1 MEVWKSI
8 RFNEGYEISNLGAIK
23 SLDRFVGS
31 KNGGT
36 NQKKMGKI
44 LKKELT
50 KVGYFRVSLYSKYG
64 QYSRELVHRLVAM
77 AFIPNTENKPQVNH
91 INGIKTDNRIENLE
105 WCTHRENVDHAMK
118 TGLIK
123 HYVGSQR
130 GVLVCKLN
138 ELIVSEIKQKLKLG
152 ISQKNLSIEYNIN
165 QSNISRIQ
173 NNQIWAHV

>member
-1 MEVWKSI
+1 
-8 RFNEGYEISNLGAIK
+8 
-23 SLDRFVGS
+23 
-31 KNGGT
+31 
-36 NQKKMGKI
+36 
-44 LKKELT
+44 
-50 KVGYFRVSLYSKYG
+50 
-64 QYSRELVHRLVAM
+64 M